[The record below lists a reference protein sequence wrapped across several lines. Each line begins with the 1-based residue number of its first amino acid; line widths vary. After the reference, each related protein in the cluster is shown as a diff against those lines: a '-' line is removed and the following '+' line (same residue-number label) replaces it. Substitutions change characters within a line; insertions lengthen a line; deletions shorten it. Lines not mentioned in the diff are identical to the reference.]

1 MRLRSA
7 LLVLAAGCAGLRD
20 TRPPGLPVPDDLRD
34 APAAV
39 YPPADR
45 GEALY
50 RWMLALEPGRSAEAA
65 LLLSPGDRELLERH
79 IVRTKGREAYWSWR
93 FELGP
98 GLPERERAFIRWYLG
113 AFTPYAAADGP

>member
-1 MRLRSA
+1 MRSRCA
-7 LLVLAAGCAGLRD
+7 LLVLAAGCAGLRQAS
-20 TRPPGLPVPDDLRD
+20 PPGPPVPDDLRD
-34 APAAV
+34 APAAY
-39 YPPADR
+39 YPPAGR

-50 RWMLALEPGRSAEAA
+50 RRLLALEPGRSGEAA
-65 LLLSPGDRELLERH
+65 MLLSSADRERLERH

-113 AFTPYAAADGP
+113 TYTPYAAVDGR